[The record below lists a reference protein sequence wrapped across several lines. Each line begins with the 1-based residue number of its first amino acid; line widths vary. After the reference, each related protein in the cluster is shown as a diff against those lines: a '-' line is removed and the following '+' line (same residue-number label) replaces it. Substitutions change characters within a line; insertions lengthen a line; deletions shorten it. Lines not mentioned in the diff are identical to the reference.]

1 MNTKYLIPQSFITT
15 SDFNRLA
22 KRMSDARIK
31 EAARLFVNKSHVN
44 NAFDIADKNR
54 ENKPQKFDLVVLLVE
69 VTLRMMDHK
78 II

>member
-22 KRMSDARIK
+22 KRMFDARIK

-54 ENKPQKFDLVVLLVE
+54 E
-69 VTLRMMDHK
+69 K
-78 II
+78 IKKSANVWFKSFYW